1 MLKWGG
7 VILAVVFQIILG
19 LVNLPN
25 YICIYLI
32 LYFLA
37 FFYAKKIL
45 EWTANIKTRQIVI
58 VCFLILPMIILLY
71 YWELTNK
78 FTSVWIGIISAIL
91 IFCILNKLFD
101 NAKENRNISFISSIS
116 FELYLVHHVFCFG
129 EYSLFKIIGN
139 PILGIMAIFLLSVI
153 LAYPLHF
160 ISNKISGKM

>member
-1 MLKWGG
+1 MLKRGG
-7 VILAVVFQIILG
+7 VIFAVVSQFILG
-19 LVNLPN
+19 LINLPN

-37 FFYAKKIL
+37 FLYAKKIL
-45 EWTANIKTRQIVI
+45 EWITNIKTRQIVI
-58 VCFLILPMIILLY
+58 VCCLILPMILLLY

-101 NAKENRNISFISSIS
+101 NAKENRIISFISTIS

-129 EYSLFKIIGN
+129 KYSLFKIIGN

-160 ISNKISGKM
+160 ISNKISSKM

>member
-1 MLKWGG
+1 MS
-7 VILAVVFQIILG
+7 
-19 LVNLPN
+19 N

-37 FFYAKKIL
+37 FLYAKKIL
-45 EWTANIKTRQIVI
+45 LLIAHINIRQIVI
-58 VCFLILPMIILLY
+58 VSCFIFPMIILLY

-78 FTSVWIGIISAIL
+78 FTSVWIGIFSAIL

-101 NAKENRNISFISSIS
+101 NAKEIRMINFISTIS

-160 ISNKISGKM
+160 ISNIIKHKNTSIKQCRSM

>member
-1 MLKWGG
+1 M
-7 VILAVVFQIILG
+7 
-19 LVNLPN
+19 PN

-37 FFYAKKIL
+37 FLYAKKIL
-45 EWTANIKTRQIVI
+45 EWITNIKTRQIVI
-58 VCFLILPMIILLY
+58 VCCLILPMIILLY

-78 FTSVWIGIISAIL
+78 FTSVWIGIFSAIL

-101 NAKENRNISFISSIS
+101 NAKENRIISFISTIS

-129 EYSLFKIIGN
+129 KYSLFKIIGN

-160 ISNKISGKM
+160 ISNKISSKM